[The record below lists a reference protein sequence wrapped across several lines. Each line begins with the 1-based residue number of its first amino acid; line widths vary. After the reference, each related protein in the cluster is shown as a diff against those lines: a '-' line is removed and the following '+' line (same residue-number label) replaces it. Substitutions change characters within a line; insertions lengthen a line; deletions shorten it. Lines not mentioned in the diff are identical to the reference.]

1 MFFVWSPISG
11 FYSLLR
17 IVDLKSPLLS
27 DRKMILWFRALVA
40 LAERVWVQFPSV
52 RSNHVVVHDHK

>member
-1 MFFVWSPISG
+1 LVSNI
-11 FYSLLR
+11 L
-17 IVDLKSPLLS
+17 DLKSPFLGA
-27 DRKMILWFRALVA
+27 RKMAQWFRALVA